1 MIMKHDTTEPYG
13 GSLASWQEK
22 HRIASESAANLGT
35 RLDRAN
41 HRLESLTHWA
51 ILGWLTA
58 ITFAVA
64 WGVAR

>member
-1 MIMKHDTTEPYG
+1 MSARHDKTEPYG
-13 GSLASWQEK
+13 GSLDHWRAQS
-22 HRIASESAANLGT
+22 RIASESAANLAT

-41 HRLESLTHWA
+41 RRIESLTHVL
-51 ILGWLTA
+51 ILGWLAA